1 MSQSQG
7 KSCIFFY
14 SNFCKHSKAILLKL
28 SKYENIERDIHF
40 LCVDKRVQR
49 DNKIFI
55 ILENGQEIL
64 LPETIT
70 DVPSLFL
77 LNNNFKVIK
86 GDDICRYIEPKR
98 LEEEKIATMQNMEPL
113 AFSMSSGGVGNYISS
128 DSYSYLDQSSD
139 ELNTGGNGGMRQIGQ
154 YSTPDG
160 IFQIDTP
167 QVEENMSEP
176 KIREEDMA
184 QFEKERNLNTTIL
197 EQGQGERRF

>member
-1 MSQSQG
+1 MSGG
-7 KSCIFFY
+7 KSSIFFY

-28 SKYENIERDIHF
+28 SKYENIEKEIHF
-40 LCVDKRVQR
+40 LCIDKRVQR
-49 DNKIFI
+49 ENKTYI

-77 LNNNFKVIK
+77 LNNNFQVIT
-86 GDDICRYIEPKR
+86 GDDICRYVEPKR
-98 LEEEKIATMQNMEPL
+98 VEEEKKATMQYMEPL
-113 AFSMSSGGVGNYISS
+113 AFSMSNSGCGNFISS
-128 DSYSYLDQSSD
+128 DSYSFLDQSSD
-139 ELNTGGNGGMRQIGQ
+139 ELNTGGDGGMRQIGQ

-184 QFEKERNLNTTIL
+184 QFEKERDLNTSIL